1 MATAAAQTA
10 GPPSRLLYAQIVTCE
25 HPFVTSQGSAYGRLR
40 RALDTG
46 NPTIAL
52 AAAAELDFVSLPE
65 ALELVLLLV
74 DDPTKFR
81 RAALRWH
88 ARYCGDVPDVGFE
101 EAQAVLA
108 CLAGLTGRR
117 PKAAASALAE
127 LVNWRGL
134 ERASEVLLRW
144 AS

>member
-1 MATAAAQTA
+1 M
-10 GPPSRLLYAQIVTCE
+10 YARASGAVCEPAEPCE
-25 HPFVTSQGSAYGRLR
+25 HPFVTSQGSASGRFR

-52 AAAAELDFVSLPE
+52 AAAAELDFVGLPD

-74 DDPTKFR
+74 DDPKKFR

-88 ARYCGDVPDVGFE
+88 ARYCGDLPDVGFE
-101 EAQAVLA
+101 EAHAVLA
-108 CLAGLTGRR
+108 CLAGIAGRR
-117 PKAAASALAE
+117 PKAAAGALAE
-127 LVNWRGL
+127 LVNRRGL
-134 ERASEVLLRW
+134 ERASEILFRW

>member
-1 MATAAAQTA
+1 M
-10 GPPSRLLYAQIVTCE
+10 
-25 HPFVTSQGSAYGRLR
+25 FVTSQGSAYGRLR

-52 AAAAELDFVSLPE
+52 AAAAELDFVSLPD

-74 DDPTKFR
+74 DEPARFR
-81 RAALRWH
+81 RPPLRWH
-88 ARYCGDVPDVGFE
+88 ARYCADVPDVGFE

-108 CLAGLTGRR
+108 CLAGLAGRR

-127 LVNWRGL
+127 LVHRRGL
-134 ERASEVLLRW
+134 ERASEALARW

>member
-1 MATAAAQTA
+1 
-10 GPPSRLLYAQIVTCE
+10 V
-25 HPFVTSQGSAYGRLR
+25 FVTSQGSPYGRLR
-40 RALDTG
+40 RALDIG

-52 AAAAELDFVSLPE
+52 AAAADLDFVSLPD

-74 DDPTKFR
+74 DEPGKFR

-127 LVNWRGL
+127 LVNRRGL

-144 AS
+144 TH

>member
-1 MATAAAQTA
+1 
-10 GPPSRLLYAQIVTCE
+10 
-25 HPFVTSQGSAYGRLR
+25 VTSQGSSYGRLR

-52 AAAAELDFVSLPE
+52 AAAAELDFVSLPDS
-65 ALELVLLLV
+65 LELVLLLV
-74 DDPTKFR
+74 DEPPKFR

-88 ARYCGDVPDVGFE
+88 ARYCGDLPDVGFE

-117 PKAAASALAE
+117 PKPAAAALAE
-127 LVNWRGL
+127 LVHRRGL
-134 ERASEVLLRW
+134 ERASEVLFWW
-144 AS
+144 ASD